1 MAEAGNSA
9 DPQSRSPGDMQRDA
23 RVFFS
28 LRAEAIIYPVLPSQQ
43 PRRCFVQTCDL
54 SRSGI
59 KIQHDAQLRE
69 GQQIDLLLGERPR
82 RVEVVWCTRLNFHKY
97 VIGCCFVKS
106 ESRPAPP
113 TPPAQPETRAQSRE

>member
-1 MAEAGNSA
+1 MAEAGNNA
-9 DPQSRSPGDMQRDA
+9 DSQSPSPGEVRHDA

-59 KIQHDAQLRE
+59 KIQHTAPLRE
-69 GQQIDLLLGERPR
+69 GQQIDLLLGERLR
-82 RVEVVWCTRLNFHKY
+82 RVEVMWCKRVKVHKY
-97 VIGCCFVKS
+97 VLGCCFVKS
-106 ESRPAPP
+106 
-113 TPPAQPETRAQSRE
+113 

>member
-1 MAEAGNSA
+1 MAEAGNNA
-9 DPQSRSPGDMQRDA
+9 DSQSSSPGDRHRDA

-59 KIQHDAQLRE
+59 KIQHNALLRE
-69 GQQIDLLLGERPR
+69 GQQIDLLLGERLR
-82 RVEVVWCTRLNFHKY
+82 RVEVMWCRRVKFHKY

-106 ESRPAPP
+106 A
-113 TPPAQPETRAQSRE
+113 

>member
-1 MAEAGNSA
+1 MEFFIMAETDDS
-9 DPQSRSPGDMQRDA
+9 DPRSPGEIQRDA

-28 LRAEAIIYPVLPSQQ
+28 LRAEAIIYPALPSQP

-69 GQQIDLLLGERPR
+69 GQQIDLLLGECLR
-82 RVEVVWCTRLNFHKY
+82 RVEVMWSRRVKFHKY
-97 VIGCCFVKS
+97 VIGCCFVDS
-106 ESRPAPP
+106 PRG
-113 TPPAQPETRAQSRE
+113 